1 MLNLLPYDYY
11 EIISLYVSMAEGEIN
26 LVVHSN
32 ITYGNTNK
40 LAMSTS
46 GLAATN
52 DVGLFS

>member
-1 MLNLLPYDYY
+1 MK
-11 EIISLYVSMAEGEIN
+11 EGEIN

-40 LAMSTS
+40 LAMSNS